1 MSDRDDCGK
10 LVVCLIWVVLG
21 FSYFYNFFLTSNDYL
36 GEGLSHVNE
45 RELILSFNAGV
56 SGLSSKKKLTP
67 FG

>member
-1 MSDRDDCGK
+1 MSDRGDCGK

-21 FSYFYNFFLTSNDYL
+21 FSYFYNFFLTSNDNL

-45 RELILSFNAGV
+45 RELILSFNVGV

-67 FG
+67 LG